1 MENKKNL
8 FLVVSSLF
16 VVALVAGLVVYQK
29 NGGGNILNLSPSIS
43 PTTSSLPSISSN
55 VTPKISA
62 SPSLSPISN
71 TVPKC
76 QLSGEIIYD
85 GEVFTHVQNQE
96 FHYQEVYDPH
106 DIIKWEISPSGENF
120 RIGPNRV
127 SGLTP
132 QQGSDYLTISFN
144 ELMPK
149 YERYSLKAS
158 IDYIISTPDGAK
170 IMNEKCSGKTTL
182 TIK

>member
-1 MENKKNL
+1 MGSKKNL
-8 FLVVSSLF
+8 FLIAGSLF
-16 VVALVAGLVVYQK
+16 IVALVTGFFVYKK
-29 NGGGNILNLSPSIS
+29 NGEGNILNPSPFTSS
-43 PTTSSLPSISSN
+43 VTSSLPSVSSS
-55 VTPKISA
+55 VTPKIGA

-71 TVPKC
+71 IVPKC
-76 QLSGEIIYD
+76 QLSGEVIYD
-85 GEVFTHVQNQE
+85 GEVFAHVQNQE

-106 DIIKWEISPSGENF
+106 DIIKWEISPSGEDF

-132 QQGSDYLTISFN
+132 QQGLDYLTISFN
-144 ELMPK
+144 GLTPK
-149 YERYSLKAS
+149 YGSYSLKAS
-158 IDYIISTPDGAK
+158 IDYIISTFDGAK